1 MRKILQLALIC
12 AGFGLVA
19 ASGTSCSTAYDATPA
34 VPGRD
39 TIKNPLRGTF
49 TATLDG
55 VEFVANAKYVSDQTV
70 NGVRTLTVTGVM
82 DSPNKDPETN
92 KTLSF
97 TITNYEGPKT
107 YDISSNVVGMYIYK
121 EKNVATTFLARN
133 GEPEWTVTITNDVGN
148 IEGTFNW
155 VVAPGGIGT
164 ADNHNVNNGSFS
176 ISK

>member
-12 AGFGLVA
+12 TGIGIVA
-19 ASGTSCSTAYDATPA
+19 ASGTSCSSVYDATPA

-55 VEFVANAKYVSDQTV
+55 VEFVANSKYVSDQTI
-70 NGVRTLTVTGVM
+70 NGTRTLTVTGVM

-107 YDISSNVVGMYIYK
+107 YEIQSNVVGLYVYQ
-121 EKNVATTFLARN
+121 EKGVSTSFLARN
-133 GEPEWTVTITNDVGN
+133 GDPAWTVTITKDQGDV
-148 IEGTFNW
+148 EGTFNW
-155 VVAPGGIGT
+155 VVAPGGVGT
-164 ADNHNVNNGSFS
+164 ADNHNVSNGSFS